1 MSLCISNATLVFP
14 EGMKPGGVLCADDG
28 HIEAVLEA
36 DDSAHADVEID
47 AGQKLLFPG
56 FIDAHVHMR
65 DPGYAHK
72 EGFAAGTRAAALG
85 GITTVLCMPNTNPPV
100 TNVAALNVA
109 KDAGAGEAYVDFGLQ
124 AAAEPGNIT
133 DLAALWD
140 AGVTSFEALMA
151 EVAPEGR
158 TDTPARLH
166 ELFTEVAR
174 IGGLVGVFVSDQSLI
189 DRAKAAAKNAGENG
203 LAAVA
208 DSRVVLSEAVG
219 IASALEVAR
228 VTGVRLLIRQVST
241 MRGFEMVRAAR
252 SAADGPNVSAE
263 VTPHHLH
270 IDRRTLDELGAFAFM
285 LPPLRGEE
293 DVEAA
298 RAALADGTID
308 FVASDHA
315 PHLPQ
320 EKEFEDAW
328 KCAGGTP
335 GLDTLVPSV
344 LDFAA
349 RGQISWPKVA
359 DVLAEAPARLSGLSA
374 RKGRIAVGMDAD
386 LVLVDR
392 EERKTVTP
400 ALVHSRAARSPFEGR
415 SLTGWPVLT
424 VLRGQIVA
432 DGGRLTDGP
441 PRGVWIGRGSG
452 GDA

>member
-1 MSLCISNATLVFP
+1 MR
-14 EGMKPGGVLCADDG
+14 PGGVLCADDG
-28 HIEAVLEA
+28 HIEAVLEGT
-36 DDSAHADVEID
+36 DSASADIQID

-72 EGFAAGTRAAALG
+72 EGFASGTRAAACG

-100 TNVAALNVA
+100 TNVAALNAA
-109 KDAGAGEAYVDFGLQ
+109 KDAGAGKAYVDFGLQ
-124 AAAEPGNIT
+124 AAAEPGNLRE
-133 DLAALWD
+133 LAAMWD

-158 TDTPARLH
+158 TDTPARLYD
-166 ELFTEVAR
+166 LFAEVAR
-174 IGGLVGVFVSDQSLI
+174 IGGIVGVFVSDQSLI
-189 DRAKAAAKNAGENG
+189 DRAKGAAKDAGDNG

-208 DSRVVLSEAVG
+208 DSRVSLSEAVG
-219 IASALEVAR
+219 IANALEVAR
-228 VTGVRLLIRQVST
+228 ATGVRLLIRQVST
-241 MRGFEMVRAAR
+241 KRGFELVRAAR
-252 SAADGPNVSAE
+252 STADGSNVSAPNVFAE

-270 IDRRTLDELGAFAFM
+270 LGRRTLDELGAFAFM
-285 LPPLRGEE
+285 LPPLRGTE

-298 RAALADGTID
+298 RAALVDGTID

-315 PHLPQ
+315 PHLPV
-320 EKEFEDAW
+320 EKEFDDAW

-344 LDFAA
+344 LDIAA
-349 RGQISWPKVA
+349 CGQISWPKVA
-359 DVLAEAPARLSGLSA
+359 NVLAEGPARLSGLTA
-374 RKGRIAVGMDAD
+374 RKGRIAVGRDAD
-386 LVLVDR
+386 LVLVDP

-432 DGGRLTDGP
+432 ERGKLTDGP
-441 PRGVWIGRGSG
+441 PRGIWISRSLGNGV
-452 GDA
+452 